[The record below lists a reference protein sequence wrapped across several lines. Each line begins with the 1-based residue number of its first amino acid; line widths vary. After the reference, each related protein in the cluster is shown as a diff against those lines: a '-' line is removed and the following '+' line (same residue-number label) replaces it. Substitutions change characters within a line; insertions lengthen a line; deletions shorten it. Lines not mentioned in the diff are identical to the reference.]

1 MIVAFVKRVVASVDL
16 TPPRTIS
23 NVSAL
28 TDLMLSGVIPVSHFI
43 INFFPVLKFYLFL
56 ESDG

>member
-1 MIVAFVKRVVASVDL
+1 VKTVVASVDL

-28 TDLMLSGVIPVSHFI
+28 TDLIPGSVIPVSHFI
-43 INFFPVLKFYLFL
+43 INFFFSSL
-56 ESDG
+56 EILSLS

>member
-1 MIVAFVKRVVASVDL
+1 VIVAFVKRVVASVDL
-16 TPPRTIS
+16 KRPRTIS

-28 TDLMLSGVIPVSHFI
+28 TDLILGGVILVSHFI
-43 INFFPVLKFYLFL
+43 INFFPVLKFFLFL

>member
-1 MIVAFVKRVVASVDL
+1 VKTVVASVDL
-16 TPPRTIS
+16 TTPRTIS

-28 TDLMLSGVIPVSHFI
+28 SDLILGGVIPVSHFI